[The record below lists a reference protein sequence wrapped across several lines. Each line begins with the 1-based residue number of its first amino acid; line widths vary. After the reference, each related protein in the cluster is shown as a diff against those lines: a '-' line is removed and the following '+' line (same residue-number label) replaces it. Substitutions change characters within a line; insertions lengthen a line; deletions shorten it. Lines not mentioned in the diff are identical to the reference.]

1 MGARIL
7 AAATTSNSSNEN
19 NYDALCSCTDIEQQC
34 QCRQNQAWNTF
45 KWRPQNWHHW
55 PLVKKTLIYAAIG
68 LLLLWL
74 LGYLILHFYLERQDG
89 SK

>member
-7 AAATTSNSSNEN
+7 AAATTSSSSNEN
-19 NYDALCSCTDIEQQC
+19 NYDALCSCTDIEQC

-55 PLVKKTLIYAAIG
+55 PLVKKILIYAAIG

-74 LGYLILHFYLERQDG
+74 LGYLVLHFYLEKQDG